1 MGRESVNSDFLRKN
15 SGNGVVFFLRMW
27 YNYYKYLT
35 AGSRSKPAE
44 HTGNI
49 YMDWLKDIF
58 TNPFLMTGLS
68 SWAVAQVLK
77 TIIHCLINKKLD
89 LHRLI
94 GDGGM
99 PSGHSATVTALA
111 IFSALTYGVGS
122 FQFAV
127 TAILA
132 TIVCHDAMGV
142 RLETGKQAAV
152 LNEMLSIFN
161 LLTTEQLPEVKL
173 KEFVGHT
180 PIQVLAG
187 ILVGFVNAFVMYYFV
202 F

>member
-1 MGRESVNSDFLRKN
+1 M
-15 SGNGVVFFLRMW
+15 
-27 YNYYKYLT
+27 T
-35 AGSRSKPAE
+35 
-44 HTGNI
+44 
-49 YMDWLKDIF
+49 WLWDLV
-58 TNPFLMTGLS
+58 TNPFFIAGVS
-68 SWAVAQVLK
+68 SWFVAHVVK
-77 TIIHCLINKKLD
+77 TIIHLIINR
-89 LHRLI
+89 RLVWERMV

-111 IFSALTYGVGS
+111 MMSALQCGTGS
-122 FQFAV
+122 FEFAV

-132 TIVCHDAMGV
+132 IIVCHDAMGV

-152 LNEMLSIFN
+152 INEIVRSFS
-161 LLTTEQLPEVKL
+161 LLAEENLPEVKL

-187 ILVGFVNAFVMYYFV
+187 ITVGIANAFFMHYIV